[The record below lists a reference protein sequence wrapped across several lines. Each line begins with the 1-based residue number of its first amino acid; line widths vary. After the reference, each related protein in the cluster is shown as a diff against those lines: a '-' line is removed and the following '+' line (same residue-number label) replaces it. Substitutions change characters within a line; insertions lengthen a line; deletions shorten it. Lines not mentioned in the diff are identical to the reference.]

1 VSADQIVFWVFAPI
15 SIGSA
20 IAMLLQRNAV
30 HAALF
35 LIVNFF
41 TIAVFYLV
49 LEAPFL
55 FAVQIIVYAGAIMVL
70 FLFVIMLLGV
80 DRDEVLTERI
90 PWQRPAAILIGIGV
104 FAELVVA
111 IRAGVGFAA
120 KGPEAFAETA
130 NRGGNTEALA
140 RALFRDYF
148 LPFEATSV
156 LLIVAAVAAMML
168 AARHRRA
175 ITRAEQEALAAEPEM
190 SEVAP

>member
-1 VSADQIVFWVFAPI
+1 MSADQIVFWVFAPI

-70 FLFVIMLLGV
+70 FLFVIMLLNLGHVPADAHGKLAWAAGGV
-80 DRDEVLTERI
+80 L
-90 PWQRPAAILIGIGV
+90 AAGL
-104 FAELVVA
+104 LVA
-111 IRAGVGFAA
+111 LAGVRLVNPSRIARDLAPDPLFADPA
-120 KGPEAFAETA
+120 LVLP
-130 NRGGNTEALA
+130 GGRE
-140 RALFRDYF
+140 
-148 LPFEATSV
+148 
-156 LLIVAAVAAMML
+156 AVAAAEAKGIIGAAAGPLFDTWLVPFEVTSLLLL
-168 AARHRRA
+168 AAMVGAVVLAKRR
-175 ITRAEQEALAAEPEM
+175 I
-190 SEVAP
+190 